1 MLRIIFN
8 IKGPTSLLQLRHD
21 TNILSLEERRKEIW
35 KQLFFKSFA
44 HCIDHNF
51 HVPFKPERKKYFV
64 KPDGVHFIDLLL
76 NQNSTFTPFGHVPLV
91 IFGMVFSL
99 LSFRAV

>member
-51 HVPFKPERKKYFV
+51 HVPLKPEEEILCQTRRGAFYT
-64 KPDGVHFIDLLL
+64 LLL
-76 NQNSTFTPFGHVPLV
+76 NQTALLFLLATCLSWFLGWFLV
-91 IFGMVFSL
+91 Y
-99 LSFRAV
+99 

>member
-8 IKGPTSLLQLRHD
+8 IKGLTSFLQLRHD
-21 TNILSLEERRKEIW
+21 TNILSLEECCKEIGSNCFLNPMLIVLNIIFMSHSSRRKE
-35 KQLFFKSFA
+35 
-44 HCIDHNF
+44 
-51 HVPFKPERKKYFV
+51 YFV
-64 KPDGVHFIDLLL
+64 EPDGVHFIDLLL